1 MRFPTFIAASL
12 ALAVG
17 ACGGTENG
25 AERAADNQEAN
36 AGGPSSAGFDISTPA
51 EGYAAYDAEAVSA
64 GRLDP
69 AWRRSADADREDR
82 LAGTEN
88 SPSDVED
95 ARNRDAAGGPADEA
109 SSEGASS
116 NSESFED
123 IAPETVNAEPRLPL
137 PREGGGPS
145 TLRVQILLDRALFSP
160 GILDGHWGKNT
171 EKAVYWFQNRHGLE
185 STGEVDQETYGALI
199 GVAGEFSPIR
209 RYTLE
214 AEDVEGP
221 FIDIP
226 DDEYDQAE
234 LECMCYTS
242 PLEKLTERVHA
253 TPALLRQLNPETDL
267 SALSSGTSLWVP
279 NVEHVRKDT
288 AAATTVR
295 QIIVSRDGY
304 YTHGLDAGGKV
315 VFHAPSTLGSSY
327 DPSPTGEYTVEAIA
341 YDPDFHYQPDLFHEV
356 PDEEP
361 DAMLPPGPNSP
372 VGVVWLDLSK
382 PHYGIHGTAEPRT
395 IGYTSSH
402 GCIRLTNWDA
412 LRLANRIEEGA
423 AVTFR

>member
-1 MRFPTFIAASL
+1 MRFPTFIAVSL
-12 ALAVG
+12 ALAVV
-17 ACGGTENG
+17 ACGEAENG
-25 AERAADNQEAN
+25 SDPAADSAGRESE
-36 AGGPSSAGFDISTPA
+36 AGGPTAGGFDISTPA

-69 AWRRSADADREDR
+69 AWRRSAEADRENR
-82 LAGTEN
+82 L
-88 SPSDVED
+88 
-95 ARNRDAAGGPADEA
+95 AGGPAGEE
-109 SSEGASS
+109 SSAGASS
-116 NSESFED
+116 TDESEPGDSPNSESFED
-123 IAPETVNAEPRLPL
+123 ITPETVNAEPRLPL

-160 GILDGHWGKNT
+160 GILDGYWGKNT
-171 EKAVYWFQNRHGLE
+171 EKAVYWFQDRHGLQP
-185 STGEVDQETYGALI
+185 TGEVDRETYGALI
-199 GVAGEFSPIR
+199 GAAGEFSPIR

-221 FIDIP
+221 FIEIP
-226 DDEYDQAE
+226 DDEYEQAE
-234 LECMCYTS
+234 LECMCYSS

-253 TPALLRQLNPETDL
+253 TPALLRQLNPEADL
-267 SALSSGTSLWVP
+267 SALNSGTTLWVP

-288 AAATTVR
+288 AAAATVR

-304 YTHGLDAGGKV
+304 YTHGLDARGEV
-315 VFHAPSTLGSSY
+315 IFHAPSTLGSAY
-327 DPSPTGEYTVEAIA
+327 DPSPTGDYTVEAIA

-423 AVTFR
+423 PVTFR

>member
-1 MRFPTFIAASL
+1 MRLRTFIAAIL
-12 ALAVG
+12 ALGVA

-25 AERAADNQEAN
+25 AEPAADRAGQEPG
-36 AGGPSSAGFDISTPA
+36 AGGPPEAGFDISTPA
-51 EGYAAYDAEAVSA
+51 EGYAAYDAEAVAA

-69 AWRRSADADREDR
+69 AWRRSAEADREGR
-82 LAGTEN
+82 I
-88 SPSDVED
+88 
-95 ARNRDAAGGPADEA
+95 AGGPAGDA
-109 SSEGASS
+109 SSTDASS
-116 NSESFED
+116 TDESEPGDSPNPESFED

-137 PREGGGPS
+137 PPEGGGPS

-160 GILDGHWGKNT
+160 GILDGYWGKNT
-171 EKAVYWFQNRHGLE
+171 EKAVYWFQDRHGLE
-185 STGEVDQETYGALI
+185 PTGEVDQETYGALI
-199 GVAGEFSPIR
+199 GVAGEFSPVR

-214 AEDVEGP
+214 AEDLEGP
-221 FIDIP
+221 FIQIP
-226 DDEYDQAE
+226 DDEYEQAE

-242 PLEKLTERVHA
+242 PLEKLSERVHA
-253 TPALLRQLNPETDL
+253 TPALLRQLNPEANL

-304 YTHGLDAGGKV
+304 YTHGLNAGGEV
-315 VFHAPSTLGSSY
+315 IFHAPSTLGSGY
-327 DPSPTGEYTVEAIA
+327 DPSPTGDYTVEAIA
-341 YDPDFHYQPDLFHEV
+341 YDPEFHYQPDLFHEV

-423 AVTFR
+423 PVTFR